1 MNTHAFSP
9 RARVSLMPNLRER
22 HHSWFLA
29 AIAMAALTLMCAV
42 LFSVDDRMLNGVSVW
57 TKPFK
62 FSLSLAVYFATLA
75 WFAPMLAKGYFRTPK
90 GRVLTWLP
98 IGCAIFEMTYI
109 ILQAALGQH
118 SHFNVTTP
126 FHATMYSLMGGGAT
140 LLVAVCLWMGAAILR
155 EHGWHDPLVVA
166 VGLGLILTFVVG
178 GGFGGYLGSQASH
191 WVGGTQSDAGGMML
205 VKWSQDGGDLR
216 VAHFFGM
223 HAMQVL
229 PMLAALIPAAL
240 TRRAA
245 ITLVIVMTTAYAGLT
260 TWTFVQAITGVPF
273 LG

>member
-1 MNTHAFSP
+1 
-9 RARVSLMPNLRER
+9 
-22 HHSWFLA
+22 
-29 AIAMAALTLMCAV
+29 
-42 LFSVDDRMLNGVSVW
+42 
-57 TKPFK
+57 
-62 FSLSLAVYFATLA
+62 
-75 WFAPMLAKGYFRTPK
+75 
-90 GRVLTWLP
+90 
-98 IGCAIFEMTYI
+98 
-109 ILQAALGQH
+109 
-118 SHFNVTTP
+118 
-126 FHATMYSLMGGGAT
+126 TMYSLMGGGAT